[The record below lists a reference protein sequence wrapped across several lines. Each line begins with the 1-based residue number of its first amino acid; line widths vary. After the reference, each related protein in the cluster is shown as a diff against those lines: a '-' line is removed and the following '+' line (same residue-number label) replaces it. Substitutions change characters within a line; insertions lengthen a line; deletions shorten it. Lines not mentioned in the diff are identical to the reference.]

1 MECSGLGRQSL
12 YTRRSIGQ
20 LNACDWVCE
29 IAVKVVA
36 DRFAIGDRSRR
47 GVIPGARHLVIT
59 DGLREL
65 LSHRQMTM
73 VILHELAHLRR
84 GHMFFRLAAVLPV
97 WVVVGV
103 CHWLWPNEPMAA
115 TVGMVGGGVTALVML
130 RLLSHATEFDADQT
144 ACRFAVQ
151 LAGSGIPDVP
161 SSLADAAR
169 ELTSALHALTA
180 GDIRAQRA
188 TWLHPS
194 LAHGS
199 SACMALPVQAL
210 RLELEVCGRQ
220 KFLDCTS
227 SCGFGPPIARCGVLR
242 DVARYA
248 TPPTSVLEP
257 LCLPRSSIVYLA
269 VLTQHWRI
277 ARTCVQVM

>member
-1 MECSGLGRQSL
+1 MMAAIPFVLPYGMQWAWQTKPLHDDRLGNLMR
-12 YTRRSIGQ
+12 
-20 LNACDWVCE
+20 
-29 IAVKVVA
+29 
-36 DRFAIGDRSRR
+36 AIGYARLPLRLWPTDSRLATAVVV

-194 LAHGS
+194 LAQRFFRLHGL
-199 SACMALPVQAL
+199 A
-210 RLELEVCGRQ
+210 G
-220 KFLDCTS
+220 
-227 SCGFGPPIARCGVLR
+227 
-242 DVARYA
+242 
-248 TPPTSVLEP
+248 TSV
-257 LCLPRSSIVYLA
+257 
-269 VLTQHWRI
+269 T
-277 ARTCVQVM
+277 T